1 MKLKKLLTFVFGT
14 SAALALC
21 SCTEDKKVDIP
32 PVEEDGNT
40 DNTGGNTDNTGG
52 NEKPIEPGKTAGEL
66 IVDAVEKQIEA
77 SETITITV
85 ENDYYSKE
93 SYWYSDENKYLD
105 IEGNT
110 DSKVVFTIAK
120 MNDSYAVK
128 AETSMTYLED
138 AFDKDTMSI
147 IKKPVTHTTEVYV
160 IDGYRYYKED
170 DLYIADKIAN
180 EEFDSISEIIDN
192 TIADVK
198 ISIEDKTALL
208 KFAADLVDQTIDVN
222 TNKITL
228 TSDIKP
234 MYTAFI
240 EYINGIN
247 GDTKTLEDLIN
258 EGLALVDPKLNV
270 IDIIDAGVLVGKMTV
285 NEAMTAIDEF
295 LTENYQTTIQGVY
308 DTVLADEKFVS
319 AFTKLMLEEGMS
331 QADIEAMLAQ
341 YKQIKISDLVSEV
354 KDIPIFEL
362 VIFAMYSYP
371 GSTAPD
377 DSLEQVSTE
386 STEDEDVST
395 IDDYVVMLKQIIA
408 MPLNELDPNILE
420 NIKQIINGYD
430 IKKLNNKI
438 EVEFNSSYE
447 IVKVSSLSEI
457 DVTNTTPSYEE
468 GKNNILTIKGSQSVE
483 IELSKETTTIALPA
497 GAIII
502 NGPNGNKI
510 PDELDCLDY
519 WYYFDYDDIVS
530 GFSAH
535 DFGDDNEYDAYINFE
550 DNYDGEC
557 YIGYVWLQYDGI
569 SQDGSTYTF
578 KILECGI
585 RNCGDSIITLAGT
598 NLQAL
603 SSTTVTLTFNRTTGT
618 LSVNIP
624 TIDAD
629 KLQEVLNK
637 YL

>member
-1 MKLKKLLTFVFGT
+1 MKLKKILTFVFGT

-21 SCTEDKKVDIP
+21 SCTEDKTVDIP

-138 AFDKDTMSI
+138 AVDEDTMSI

-170 DLYIADKIAN
+170 DLYIAEKIAN

-234 MYTAFI
+234 MYTALT

-270 IDIIDAGVLVGKMTV
+270 IDIIDAAVIIGKMTV
-285 NEAMTAIDEF
+285 NEAMLAIDEF

-308 DTVLADEKFVS
+308 DTILADEKFVS
-319 AFTKLMLEEGMS
+319 AFTKLMLEKGMS
-331 QADIEAMLAQ
+331 QADIENMIAQ
-341 YKQIKISDLVSEV
+341 YKQLKISDLVSEV

-371 GSTAPD
+371 GSIAPD

-386 STEDEDVST
+386 TIEDEDGYT
-395 IDDYVVMLKQIIA
+395 IDDYAVILKQILA
-408 MPLNELDPNILE
+408 KPLNELNPNILE
-420 NIKQIINGYD
+420 NIKLIINGYD

-447 IVKVSSLSEI
+447 IVKVTSLTEI
-457 DVTNTTPSYEE
+457 DATNTTPSYEE
-468 GKNNILTIKGSQSVE
+468 GKDDILIFRGNLSID
-483 IELSKETTTIALPA
+483 IELSKKKTTIALPA

-502 NGPNGNKI
+502 NDPNSNVKI
-510 PDELDCLDY
+510 PEELDCLEY
-519 WYYFDYDDIVS
+519 WYYFECKDGIYGFNADDFEDYDK
-530 GFSAH
+530 
-535 DFGDDNEYDAYINFE
+535 YDAYISFE
-550 DNYDGEC
+550 DNYDGEY

-585 RNCGDSIITLAGT
+585 RNCGDSIITLAGS
-598 NLQAL
+598 NLEAL
-603 SSTTVTLTFNRTTGT
+603 SSTTATLTFNRTTGT
-618 LSVNIP
+618 LSVDIP
-624 TIDAD
+624 TIDVD
-629 KLQEVLNK
+629 KLSEMLNN
-637 YL
+637 